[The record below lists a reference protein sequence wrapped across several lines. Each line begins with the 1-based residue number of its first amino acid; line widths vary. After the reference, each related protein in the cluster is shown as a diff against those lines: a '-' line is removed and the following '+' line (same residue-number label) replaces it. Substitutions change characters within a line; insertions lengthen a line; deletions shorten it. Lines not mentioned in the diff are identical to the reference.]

1 MLETTR
7 FGEYRSYLTA
17 ALKAHSQL
25 TVRQE
30 TEQSLD
36 VAELFTDNKQLP
48 VLLSPDWQIVYG
60 RRGTGKTT
68 LLSFLAKDLDEA
80 DDRASLMISMAQCVV
95 DLPKGTSDEVQGL
108 VFFEKFIIEIG
119 HLLFRIYRNR
129 RAEKNKN
136 RKITR
141 LLNQFLDRQRLVED
155 RILEIATFAHRG
167 ESYGTLEAKKSTI
180 KDTAKDKGGVA
191 ADASFKL
198 PTSLTWPSIEAKI
211 EARYARLRELNRN
224 RTYVEEKFIDF
235 QELRRLFTDLLE
247 ALEITQLVIIIDEWS
262 ELDRSARTW
271 IQPFFAKYLRR
282 SFFGDARFCVKIS
295 AIRDESIF
303 GKMNDAGQYVGLQ
316 VGDDIF
322 DTVNLDSIYAN
333 RMINLEEFY
342 TVLLFRRLLYCEPR
356 LEIFSRDLEHRKDPA
371 TGFLD
376 FLFKDDRI
384 LPELVAASSGI
395 PRQFILMFETIA
407 SHLDYKP
414 GESWK
419 FSIVRERIIYN
430 SITHVQKA
438 LDRGTIEER
447 LLGRIKETCDR
458 TGSRIVLLSREC
470 DSRVTSAI
478 RYLYGRR
485 LLHEINPTDVS
496 FHVREK
502 FHVFVVDHGCF
513 LDWNRRSW
521 ELQAEPGPE
530 VLEKCADRKEF
541 IVNLDGLER
550 LPPTTR
556 HDLALGHNKHKTSA
570 DENRPE

>member
-1 MLETTR
+1 MLETAR
-7 FGEYRSYLTA
+7 FGEYRSYFTA

-30 TEQSLD
+30 TEQSVD

-68 LLSFLAKDLDEA
+68 LLSFLSKDLDDA
-80 DDRASLMISMAQCVV
+80 DHRASLMISMAQCVV

-119 HLLFRIYRNR
+119 HLLFRIYKNQ

-167 ESYGTLEAKKSTI
+167 ESYGSLETKKSTV
-180 KDTAKDKGGVA
+180 KDSLKDKGGISGDVG
-191 ADASFKL
+191 FKL

-235 QELRRLFTDLLE
+235 QELRRLFTDLME
-247 ALEITQLVIIIDEWS
+247 ALEITQLVIVIDEWS

-282 SFFGDARFCVKIS
+282 AFFGDARFCIKIS
-295 AIRDESIF
+295 AIEDESIF
-303 GKMNDAGQYVGLQ
+303 GRMNDAGQYVGLQ

-342 TVLLFRRLLYCEPR
+342 TVLLFRRLLYCDPR
-356 LEIFSRDLEHRKDPA
+356 LEIFSRGAEHRRDPA
-371 TGFLD
+371 DGFLG
-376 FLFKDDRI
+376 FLFEDERI
-384 LPELVAASSGI
+384 LPELVVASSGI
-395 PRQFILMFETIA
+395 PRQFILLFETIA
-407 SHLDYKP
+407 SHLDYKT
-414 GESWK
+414 GTNWK
-419 FSIVRERIIYN
+419 FSTVRERIIYN
-430 SITHVQKA
+430 SIAHVQKA
-438 LDRGTIEER
+438 LDRGSIEER
-447 LLGRIKETCDR
+447 LLGRIKETSDR
-458 TGSRIVLLSREC
+458 TGSRIILLSRDC
-470 DSRVTSAI
+470 DGRVASAI

-496 FHVREK
+496 FDVREK
-502 FHVFVVDHGCF
+502 FYVFIVDHGCF

-521 ELQAEPGPE
+521 ELPPEPGPE
-530 VLEKCADRKEF
+530 VLEKCSDRKEF
-541 IVNLDGLER
+541 VVSLEGLER
-550 LPPTTR
+550 LPPTAR
-556 HDLALGHNKHKTSA
+556 LDAVHDRSKHKMSS
-570 DENRPE
+570 DEN

>member
-1 MLETTR
+1 MFETAR
-7 FGEYRSYLTA
+7 FSEYRSYLTA

-80 DDRASLMISMAQCVV
+80 DHRASLMISMAQCVV

-119 HLLFRIYRNR
+119 HLLFRIYKNR
-129 RAEKNKN
+129 RAEKNRN
-136 RKITR
+136 RKITH

-167 ESYGTLEAKKSTI
+167 ESFGSLEEKKSTI
-180 KDTAKDKGGVA
+180 KDAAKTKKGVA
-191 ADASFKL
+191 AEGGFKL
-198 PTSLTWPSIEAKI
+198 PTALTWPSIEAKI
-211 EARYARLRELNRN
+211 EARYARLRELNRS

-235 QELRRLFTDLLE
+235 QELRRLFTDLIE

-282 SFFGDARFCVKIS
+282 SFFGDARFCIKIS

-303 GKMNDAGQYVGLQ
+303 GRMNDGGQYIGLQ

-322 DTVNLDSIYAN
+322 DTVNLDAIYAN

-356 LEIFSRDLEHRKDPA
+356 LEIFSRDPDNRKDPA
-371 TGFLD
+371 DGFLD
-376 FLFKDDRI
+376 FLFKDNRI

-407 SHLDYKP
+407 SHLDYKS
-414 GESWK
+414 GEDWK
-419 FSIVRERIIYN
+419 FPTVRERIIYN

-438 LDRGTIEER
+438 LDRGSIEER
-447 LLGRIKETCDR
+447 LLGKVKESSDR
-458 TGSRIVLLSREC
+458 TGSRIVLFSREC
-470 DSRVTSAI
+470 DPRVASAI

-496 FHVREK
+496 FNVREK
-502 FHVFVVDHGCF
+502 FHVFIVDHGCF
-513 LDWNRRSW
+513 LDWNRRLR
-521 ELQAEPGPE
+521 ELPPEPGPE
-530 VLEKCADRKEF
+530 VLEHCSGRKEF

-550 LPPTTR
+550 LPATARPDIARGRPKHKPTTE
-556 HDLALGHNKHKTSA
+556 DN
-570 DENRPE
+570 